1 MATAGSRAGR
11 APGHGPSI
19 GNMTEHILIVGA
31 GLAGAGAAVELR
43 ERGFDGEIE
52 LIGAEAHAPYIRP
65 PLSKGYLA
73 GTDERGSF
81 DVKPRDWYAEHS
93 IRFVP
98 EATVTALDAS
108 ARRVRLANGDTLG
121 YDKLLLATGSTP
133 RPLPMPGGELAGV
146 HLLRTVDQA
155 DALHAALAAGGK
167 RVVLIGSG
175 WIGMEVAATA
185 RTLGNDVTV
194 LMRGAVPLHSQ
205 LGPEL
210 GADFA
215 ALHEQNGVVLRA
227 EVSVDEVVGEG
238 GAVTGV
244 RLEGGEVVSAD
255 VVVAAVGASPASQL
269 AASAGLATGDGVHVD
284 ARLRTSDAAVWAAGD
299 IAAIAHPVLEAAGL
313 PTRIR
318 SEHWANAEKTGPAA
332 ARSMLGDDTAYDAIP
347 YFYTDQFDLGMEY
360 TGFAHLTRDA
370 EVVIRGDRAA
380 REFIAFWVREGR
392 VLAGMNVNVWD
403 VADQVERLV
412 RGGFAGHTVD
422 SARLADSGVALE
434 EL

>member
-1 MATAGSRAGR
+1 MS
-11 APGHGPSI
+11 
-19 GNMTEHILIVGA
+19 TERIVIVGA

-43 ERGFDGEIE
+43 ERGFDGEVE
-52 LIGAEAHAPYIRP
+52 LVGTEGHAPYIRP

-73 GTDERGSF
+73 GNDERASF
-81 DVKPRDWYAEHS
+81 DVKPAGWYAEHG
-93 IRFVP
+93 IRFTP
-98 EATVTALDAS
+98 GATATALDA
-108 ARRVRLANGDTLG
+108 AACRVTLASGDTLG
-121 YDKLLLATGSTP
+121 YDKLLLATGSNP
-133 RPLPMPGGELAGV
+133 NPLPVPGGELAGV

-155 DALHAALAAGGK
+155 DALHTALAEGGR

-215 ALHEQNGVVLRA
+215 RLHEENGVVLRA
-227 EVSVDEVVGEG
+227 GATVREVVGEG
-238 GAVTGV
+238 DSVTGV
-244 RLEGGEVVSAD
+244 LLEGGEVVAAD
-255 VVVAAVGASPASQL
+255 VVVAAVGASSAIEL

-284 ARLRTSDAAVWAAGD
+284 AQLRTSDPAIWAAGD
-299 IAAIAHPVLEAAGL
+299 IAAIAHPVLETAGL
-313 PTRIR
+313 SSRIR

-332 ARSMLGDDTAYDAIP
+332 ARAMLGDDTAFDAIP

-370 EVVIRGDRAA
+370 EVVIRGDRDA
-380 REFIAFWVREGR
+380 REFIVFWVREGR

-412 RGGFAGHTVD
+412 RAGFAGHTVD
-422 SARLADSGVALE
+422 IARLADPGVPLE
-434 EL
+434 GL

>member
-1 MATAGSRAGR
+1 MAD
-11 APGHGPSI
+11 
-19 GNMTEHILIVGA
+19 HILIVGA

-43 ERGFDGEIE
+43 ERGFDGDIE
-52 LIGAEAHAPYIRP
+52 LIGAETHAPYIRP

-73 GTDERGSF
+73 GTDERSSF
-81 DVKPRDWYAEHS
+81 DVKPAGWYAEHG

-98 EATVTALDAS
+98 DVTVTALDTAARSVTLAS
-108 ARRVRLANGDTLG
+108 GDTLG

-133 RPLPMPGGELAGV
+133 RPLPVPGGELAGV

-155 DALHAALAAGGK
+155 DALHAALADGGR

-215 ALHEQNGVVLRA
+215 RLHIENGVVLRA
-227 EVSVDEVVGEG
+227 DVSVSEVVGVG

-244 RLEGGEVVSAD
+244 RLEGGELVPAD
-255 VVVAAVGASPASQL
+255 VVVAAVGASPVTEL

-313 PTRIR
+313 PARIR

-412 RGGFAGHTVD
+412 REGFAGHTVD
-422 SARLADSGVALE
+422 AARLADSGVALE

>member
-1 MATAGSRAGR
+1 MGTDR
-11 APGHGPSI
+11 I
-19 GNMTEHILIVGA
+19 VIVGA

-43 ERGFDGEIE
+43 ERGFDGEVE
-52 LIGAEAHAPYIRP
+52 LIGAEPHAPYIRP

-73 GTDERGSF
+73 GSDERGSF
-81 DVKPRDWYAEHS
+81 DVKPREWYAEHG
-93 IRFVP
+93 IRFTAG
-98 EATVTALDAS
+98 ATATGIDAA
-108 ARRVRLANGDTLG
+108 ARRVSLASGDTVD

-133 RPLPMPGGELAGV
+133 HPLPVPGADLDGV

-155 DALHAALAAGGK
+155 DALHTALADGGR

-185 RTLGNDVTV
+185 RTLGNEVTV
-194 LMRGAVPLHSQ
+194 LMRGAVPLHAQ
-205 LGPEL
+205 LGSEL

-215 ALHEQNGVVLRA
+215 RLHQDNGVVLRA
-227 EVSVDEVVGEG
+227 GVSVREIVGAG

-244 RLEGGEVVSAD
+244 RLEGDELVPAD
-255 VVVAAVGASPASQL
+255 VVVVAVGAAPVTGLAS
-269 AASAGLATGDGVHVD
+269 AAGLATGDGVHVD
-284 ARLRTSDAAVWAAGD
+284 ARLRTSDPSIWAAGD
-299 IAAIAHPVLEAAGL
+299 IAAIAHPVLERAGL
-313 PTRIR
+313 PSRIR

-332 ARSMLGDDTAYDAIP
+332 ARSMLGDDTPYDAIP

-360 TGFAHLTRDA
+360 TGFAHLTADA
-370 EVVIRGDRAA
+370 DVIIRGDRDA

-412 RGGFAGHTVD
+412 RAGFAGRTVD
-422 SARLADSGVALE
+422 TARLADPDADLA